1 MQDQVNKY
9 LKKLLDHGL
18 ISAPADAQ
26 LYGLDD
32 EIYTNNDRIPD
43 EVSALFDDL
52 AINSLLIARPDP
64 LRWAIISELVLANPG
79 LISPKDTESLTF
91 IHDIPVVESFDPG
104 LVACAL
110 NLRKGCIVKDLG
122 IITTGTVSLEQAFI
136 VMSSICF
143 ACFVKFFT
151 DILLG
156 LQGLGGNAAP
166 STRQIDACMGFLLQ
180 LKQPA
185 FSNPLTGKTPT
196 DEAGI
201 IKAMDDAGKA
211 TVAARLVDSF
221 FGNISLKKDS
231 LIYISQ
237 TGSSLD
243 ELPGRIDCVPLDGS
257 STCEITSSSELC
269 AHVKIYELTGD
280 TVILHGHP
288 RFSVIMSMA
297 GGPLQFGHTRTIG
310 DVPVVAGEV
319 GAGSR
324 GLVHTLPH
332 AMQPG
337 HAAIVH
343 GHGVFASSATSF
355 HKAFERLSFVERMCF
370 EKYKQAL
377 SETA

>member
-18 ISAPADAQ
+18 ITAPADAQ

-32 EIYTNNDRIPD
+32 EIYTNNDRVPD
-43 EVSALFDDL
+43 EVRTLFDNL

-64 LRWAIISELVLANPG
+64 LRWAIISELALANPG
-79 LISPKDTESLTF
+79 IISPKDTESLTF
-91 IHDIPVVESFDPG
+91 IHDIPVVESFDAG

-110 NLRKGCIVKDLG
+110 NSRKGCIVKDFG
-122 IITTGTVSLEQAFI
+122 IITTGTVSLEQAFV

-143 ACFVKFFT
+143 ASFVKFFA

-156 LQGLGGNAAP
+156 LQGLGGNAPP
-166 STRQIDACMGFLLQ
+166 SASQIDACQGFLLQ
-180 LKQPA
+180 LTPKA
-185 FSNPLTGKTPT
+185 FSNALSKKMPIN
-196 DEAGI
+196 EAGI
-201 IKAMDDAGKA
+201 IKAMDNAGKA

-221 FGNISLKKDS
+221 FGNISCKKDS

-257 STCEITSSSELC
+257 STCEITSSSELS
-269 AHVKIYELTGD
+269 AHVKIYELAGD
-280 TVILHGHP
+280 KVILHGHP

-297 GGPLQFGHTRTIG
+297 GGHLQFGETRTLV

-319 GAGSR
+319 GAGR
-324 GLVHTLPH
+324 HGLVHTLPQ
-332 AMQPG
+332 AMQAR
-337 HAAIVH
+337 HAAIVY
-343 GHGVFASSATSF
+343 GHGVFTSSATSF
-355 HKAFERLSFVERMCF
+355 HQAFERLSSVERMCF
-370 EKYKQAL
+370 EKYKEAL
-377 SETA
+377 GVWL

>member
-18 ISAPADAQ
+18 IATPADAQ

-32 EIYTNNDRIPD
+32 EIYTNNERIPD
-43 EVSALFDDL
+43 KVSALFDDL
-52 AINSLLIARPDP
+52 SINSLLIARPDP
-64 LRWAIISELVLANPG
+64 LRWAIISELALANPG

-91 IHDIPVVESFDPG
+91 IHDIPVVESFDPD

-110 NLRKGCIVKDLG
+110 NLRKGCIVKDSG

-151 DILLG
+151 DILCG
-156 LQGLGGNAAP
+156 LRSLGGIAP
-166 STRQIDACMGFLLQ
+166 PSARQIDDCLGFLLQ
-180 LKQPA
+180 LNPPA
-185 FSNPLTGKTPT
+185 FLGPLSGETPV

-211 TVAARLVDSF
+211 TVAAGLVDSF
-221 FGNISLKKDS
+221 FGNISFRKNS

-243 ELPGRIDCVPLDGS
+243 ELSGRIDCVPLDGS
-257 STCEITSSSELC
+257 STCELTSSSELW
-269 AHVKIYELTGD
+269 AHVKIYETTGD

-297 GGPLQFGHTRTIG
+297 GGPLQFGHTRSIV

-319 GAGSR
+319 GAGNR
-324 GLVHTLPH
+324 GLIHTLPQ
-332 AMQPG
+332 AMQAG

-343 GHGVFASSATSF
+343 GHGVFTSSATSLRE
-355 HKAFERLSFVERMCF
+355 AFDRLSSIERMCF
-370 EKYKQAL
+370 EKYKEAL
-377 SETA
+377 TKKA